1 MLLIFPLGH
10 INSINIFL
18 KIHFLN
24 NNFIE
29 NPILGRKS
37 THAFTQIKNIMLK
50 ECAQIVIINLEEQ
63 RNHGSVIMINYMPKV
78 YVKIVTLI
86 DITRSNR

>member
-1 MLLIFPLGH
+1 
-10 INSINIFL
+10 
-18 KIHFLN
+18 
-24 NNFIE
+24 
-29 NPILGRKS
+29 
-37 THAFTQIKNIMLK
+37 MLK